1 MKLPKLHD
9 PTRYAGLYVVDFGE
23 QTAVGYTGREV
34 EVLLDHEK
42 YRDCRVYRI
51 HRAQPDG
58 TLELKGVDGR
68 RFQTEEGM
76 FFHRRDEARA
86 RADFE
91 ELRRLAKEVVPP
103 CRAKLRLA
111 RTQGAEAGFVVAL
124 IYPAEYSEEIGR
136 WLLDAD
142 YAGGDYVEGGVSHV
156 TDFYEM
162 PCETLAREQIWGS
175 EDGVSRS
182 AEEVLATTH
191 VAVQR

>member
-1 MKLPKLHD
+1 MKLPKLTD

-23 QTAVGYTGREV
+23 QTAVGYTAREV
-34 EVLLDHEK
+34 EVLLDHEE
-42 YRDCRVYRI
+42 YRDCRVYKI

-58 TLELKGVDGR
+58 TLELKGVDAR
-68 RFQTEEGM
+68 RFQVEEGM
-76 FFHRRDEARA
+76 FFHRRDKERA

-91 ELRRLAKEVVPP
+91 ALRRLAEEVVPP

-111 RTQGAEAGFVVAL
+111 RTEGAEPGFVVAL

-156 TDFYEM
+156 SDFYETR
-162 PCETLAREQIWGS
+162 CETLAREQIWGS

-182 AEEVLATTH
+182 AEQVLATTH